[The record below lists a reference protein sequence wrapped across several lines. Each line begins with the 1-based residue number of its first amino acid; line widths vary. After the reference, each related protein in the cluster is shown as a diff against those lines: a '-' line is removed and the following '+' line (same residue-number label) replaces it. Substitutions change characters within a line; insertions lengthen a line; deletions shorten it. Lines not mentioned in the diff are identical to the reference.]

1 MTRQRRYLIRMIL
14 FLVAVIA
21 VAGLLFNQLERVF
34 LHNVPLNS
42 MILGAALIGIVFI
55 FRQVFQLE
63 PELAWIESYKK
74 NRQALSRE
82 TPRMLAPMATM
93 LGERKDKTLSLSTTA
108 MRTLLDGISARLD
121 ESRDISRYLIGLMI
135 FLGLL
140 GTFWGLLDTVSSV
153 GAVIQGLE
161 IGSRDVTSIFTNLK
175 TGLERPLAGMG
186 TSFSS
191 SLFGLASSLVLG
203 FLDLQ
208 AGQAQ
213 NRFYN
218 DLEEWLSSL
227 TRLSSGSGL
236 SEGETSVPA
245 YIEALLEKT
254 ADSLD
259 SLQRTIQRGEEGR
272 SSTSGHLLT
281 LTERLST
288 LTDQMKAEQSLL
300 IKLVEGQMEMK
311 PVLSRLA
318 DAAGQGGVDESTRTH
333 IRNMD
338 VYLARLVEEMATGRQ
353 RTVDELRAEIRLL
366 ARTIANLAEE
376 AGS

>member
-1 MTRQRRYLIRMIL
+1 MVL
-14 FLVAVIA
+14 FLAA
-21 VAGLLFNQLERVF
+21 VAAVGVALFPALERVF
-34 LHNVPLNS
+34 LNNVPLNS
-42 MILGAALIGIVFI
+42 MILGAALIGVVYI
-55 FRQVFQLE
+55 FRQVLQLQ
-63 PELAWIESYKK
+63 PELAWIDNYRKG
-74 NRQALSRE
+74 RQALSRQ
-82 TPRMLAPMATM
+82 TPRLLAPMATM
-93 LGERKDKTLSLSTTA
+93 LGERKDKALSLSTVA

-140 GTFWGLLDTVSSV
+140 GTFWGLLDTVNSV
-153 GAVIQGLE
+153 GGVINSLE
-161 IGSRDVTSIFTNLK
+161 IGSRDVAQIFNNLK
-175 TGLERPLAGMG
+175 AGLARPLSGMG

-191 SLFGLASSLVLG
+191 SLFGLASSLILG

-213 NRFYN
+213 NLFYN
-218 DLEEWLSSL
+218 HLEEWLSGL
-227 TRLSSGSGL
+227 TRLSSGSAI
-236 SEGETSVPA
+236 SEGEASVPA

-259 SLQRTIQRGEEGR
+259 GLQRTIARGEESR
-272 SSTSGHLLT
+272 ASTSNHLLT

-288 LTDQMKAEQSLL
+288 LNDQMRTEQSLL
-300 IKLVEGQMEMK
+300 VKLVEGHMEMR
-311 PVLSRLA
+311 PVLTRLA
-318 DAAGQGGVDESTRTH
+318 DAAGSGGIDEVTRTH

-338 VYLARLVEEMATGRQ
+338 VYLARLVEELASGRQ

-376 AGS
+376 AGQ

>member
-1 MTRQRRYLIRMIL
+1 MTRLRRFLIRMIL
-14 FLVAVIA
+14 FLVAVAA
-21 VAGLLFNQLERVF
+21 VAVALFPALERVF
-34 LHNVPLNS
+34 MHNVPLNS
-42 MILGAALIGIVFI
+42 MILGAALIGIIYI
-55 FRQVFQLE
+55 FREVLQLE
-63 PELAWIESYKK
+63 PDLAWIENYRAG
-74 NRQALSRE
+74 RQTLSRQ
-82 TPRMLAPMATM
+82 TPRLLAPMAKM
-93 LGERKDKTLSLSTTA
+93 LGERKEKAPSLSTIT
-108 MRTLLDGISARLD
+108 MRTLLDSISSRLD

-140 GTFWGLLDTVSSV
+140 GTFWGLLDTVNSV
-153 GAVIQGLE
+153 GGVINSLE
-161 IGSRDVTSIFTNLK
+161 IGSGDVANIFNNLK
-175 TGLERPLAGMG
+175 AGLARPLSGMG

-191 SLFGLASSLVLG
+191 SLFGLASSLILG

-213 NRFYN
+213 NLFYN

-227 TRLSSGSGL
+227 TRISSGSMVV
-236 SEGETSVPA
+236 EGETSVPA

-259 SLQRTIQRGEEGR
+259 SLQRTVQRGEENR
-272 SSTSGHLLT
+272 MATSTHLHT

-288 LTDQMKAEQSLL
+288 LTDQMRAEQSLL
-300 IKLVEGQMEMK
+300 VKLVEGQMEIK
-311 PVLSRLA
+311 PVLARLA
-318 DAAGQGGVDESTRTH
+318 DSSGQGGIDESTRVH

-338 VYLARLVEEMATGRQ
+338 VYLARLVEELASGRQ